1 MFGGS
6 ELAIVGVSV
15 GILHFLANNLQAI
28 YYRLVR
34 RWGGRAKRD
43 RIWDDFTVARARIQR
58 DRHIHH
64 DEKGQMIVDLRN
76 EYKER
81 VPAWAH
87 LF

>member
-34 RWGGRAKRD
+34 RWGG
-43 RIWDDFTVARARIQR
+43 ARQ
-58 DRHIHH
+58 
-64 DEKGQMIVDLRN
+64 KGSDLG
-76 EYKER
+76 
-81 VPAWAH
+81 
-87 LF
+87 